1 MRGDGGLRDAWC
13 RRGGAGADGGGRRC
27 GYGGSGGDMRTG
39 VGSNAQGGGR
49 DAGKGTRVRAAGAS
63 ERKAG
68 ARGGCTGELKK
79 YERVFFLHFVLFRSR
94 DYVNLLEMI

>member
-1 MRGDGGLRDAWC
+1 
-13 RRGGAGADGGGRRC
+13 
-27 GYGGSGGDMRTG
+27 MRTG

-79 YERVFFLHFVLFRSR
+79 YERVFFSTSYFLGVEIMLIYWR
-94 DYVNLLEMI
+94 